1 MEDAVQAMRAKI
13 AELGAMLFERGL
25 TDVAGGNISARVG
38 DLICITARHSGGK
51 FRWQL
56 RPEQVLVT
64 DMAGD
69 KLDGDG
75 EISREAKVHFKLL
88 NEFPDG
94 NAVVHAHARNVLVF
108 CAAGVPIPPVME
120 CTVKLG
126 EVRLVPFAPSGSV
139 ALADNIFEGLRGQ
152 EDRIRK
158 MAAAVMAPWHGL
170 FVLGK
175 DLDAAF
181 DAADRIDTN
190 ARCILL
196 GQALTSPEHMAA
208 RRQALADAAA
218 EAAAAIAST
227 YD

>member
-1 MEDAVQAMRAKI
+1 MEEAVQAMRAKI
-13 AELGAMLFERGL
+13 AELGAMLFDRGL
-25 TDVAGGNISARVG
+25 TDVAGGNLSARVG
-38 DLICITARHSGGK
+38 DLICITARYSGSK

-64 DMAGD
+64 DMAGN

-75 EISREAKVHFKLL
+75 EISREAKVHFRLL

-94 NAVVHAHARNVLVF
+94 NAVVHAHARHVMVF
-108 CAAGVPIPPVME
+108 CVAGAPIPPVME
-120 CTVKLG
+120 CTMKLG
-126 EVRLVPFAPSGSV
+126 EVKLVPFAPSGSV
-139 ALADNIFEGLRGQ
+139 ALADNISEGLRGQ
-152 EDRIRK
+152 EAHIRK

-181 DAADRIDTN
+181 DAADRIDTS

-208 RRQALADAAA
+208 RRQELADAAA
-218 EAAAAIAST
+218 STVST
-227 YD
+227 YE

>member
-1 MEDAVQAMRAKI
+1 MEEAVQATRAKI
-13 AELGAMLFERGL
+13 AELGAMLFDRGL
-25 TDVAGGNISARVG
+25 TDATGGNLSARVG
-38 DLICITARHSGGK
+38 DLICITARHSGSK

-64 DMAGD
+64 DMAGN

-88 NEFPDG
+88 NEFPDS
-94 NAVVHAHARNVLVF
+94 NAVVHAHARHVMVF
-108 CAAGVPIPPVME
+108 CVAGVPIPPVME

-126 EVRLVPFAPSGSV
+126 EVKLVPFAPSGSV
-139 ALADNIFEGLRGQ
+139 ALADYVFEGMRGQ
-152 EDRIRK
+152 GARIRK

-181 DAADRIDTN
+181 DAAERVDTN

-196 GQALTSPEHMAA
+196 GQALTSPEHMAV
-208 RRQALADAAA
+208 RQQALADAV
-218 EAAAAIAST
+218 AST
-227 YD
+227 VSTYE